1 MNVAKY
7 YQESQRQHQ
16 LNQRDA
22 VVQALS
28 TMPSREAMEYLEES
42 LSLPTLRDILV
53 GYLDWN
59 SSQPDQ
65 DAKRFTEDLFYQLGL
80 DQPTSEEDHGEEIR
94 YFNRYQR

>member
-1 MNVAKY
+1 MID
-7 YQESQRQHQ
+7 ELRQTRVGH
-16 LNQRDA
+16 NKRDA

-65 DAKRFTEDLFYQLGL
+65 DAKRYTEDLFYRLGL
-80 DQPTSEEDHGEEIR
+80 DQPILEEDHAEEIR
-94 YFNRYQR
+94 YFDRYQR